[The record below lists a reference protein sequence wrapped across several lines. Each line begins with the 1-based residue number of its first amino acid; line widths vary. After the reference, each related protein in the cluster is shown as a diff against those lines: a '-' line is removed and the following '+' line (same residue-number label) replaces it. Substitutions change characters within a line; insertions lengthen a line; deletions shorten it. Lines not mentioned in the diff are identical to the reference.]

1 MIDPSLPGS
10 HGHSIAD
17 VERDTGL
24 AKDTLRVWERRYGF
38 PSPARDPQGERRYSD
53 DDLAR
58 LRHVRRLLDAGH
70 RPGRVVALPL
80 AQLLALDTQP
90 SAGRMQAPAE
100 NGWPEGADW
109 LALMQRMDAA
119 GLRDALQRSLA
130 ERGLARTVT
139 DTVAPLS
146 VQVGLAWLD
155 GRLAVPEEHL
165 FSEAVQQVLRPA
177 LAQAMAARP
186 SQPPRV
192 LLTTVPGEPHSL
204 GLLMAECLL
213 VLEGCETV
221 PLGVQT
227 PLVDISRAAVAAR
240 ADVVALGF
248 SAMQSARE
256 VQTQLARLRE
266 ALPPEVALWAGGRGV
281 AGRRP
286 RLAPRA
292 HWPLPRL
299 QDIAV
304 AVARWR
310 AEAAQRA
317 SAAARTA

>member
-1 MIDPSLPGS
+1 MTDPSMPGS
-10 HGHSIAD
+10 QGHSIAD

-38 PSPARDPQGERRYSD
+38 PSPVRDPQGERRYSD
-53 DDLAR
+53 EDLAR

-80 AQLLALDTQP
+80 DQLLALDTQP
-90 SAGRMQAPAE
+90 PAGRMQPPAE
-100 NGWPEGADW
+100 NDWPEGADW

-119 GLRDALQRSLA
+119 GLREALQRVLA

-146 VQVGLAWLD
+146 VQVGMAWLD

-256 VQTQLARLRE
+256 VQTQLLRLRA
-266 ALPPEVALWAGGRGV
+266 ALPPGVALWAGGRGV

-286 RLAPRA
+286 RLAARA

-310 AEAAQRA
+310 AEAALRESGADRA
-317 SAAARTA
+317 A